1 MSRVSRASILPPA
14 SLLPSAPLL
23 QAHHLTKVYPVRHSW
38 WQRPRFIRA
47 LDAVNL
53 HIEIGETLGVV
64 GETGSGKSTL
74 GKTILRLI
82 EPDYGALS
90 FEGQD
95 FTRWPRRELR
105 PLRRQMQWLGQD
117 QDASLNPA
125 HRVAA
130 LIAEGARIHGL
141 TRASS
146 EQAIVEA
153 ALDSVGLPRSS
164 LSLRAGELSAGERQ
178 RVALA
183 RALSVEPKLLVCDE
197 PLTALDVSVQAQL
210 INLLLDLQ
218 SRRGLACLFIS
229 HDLRVVRYISHRIAV
244 MYLGRV
250 VEIVPSAAVGRV
262 RTHPYTRALFSA
274 SPLPHPR
281 RRRLRLLLE
290 GEPPDPSAPP
300 PGCPFHPRC
309 PIAEPGLC
317 DQIPPALLPTRSD
330 SAHWVACHLVHDP

>member
-1 MSRVSRASILPPA
+1 MSRVSRGSILPPA
-14 SLLPSAPLL
+14 MPPAPLL
-23 QAHHLTKVYPVRHSW
+23 QAHHLTKVYPVRGSF

-53 HIEIGETLGVV
+53 HLDAGETLGVV

-95 FTRWPRRELR
+95 FTRWPRSDLR
-105 PLRRQMQWLGQD
+105 RLRRQLQWLGQD
-117 QDASLNPA
+117 QDAALNPA
-125 HRVAA
+125 HRVAT
-130 LIAEGARIHGL
+130 LIAEGPRIHGL

-146 EQAIVEA
+146 EQSLVEA
-153 ALDSVGLPRSS
+153 ALDAVGLPRAS
-164 LSLRAGELSAGERQ
+164 LSLCPGDLSAGERQ

-218 SRRGLACLFIS
+218 SQRGLACVFIS

-244 MYLGRV
+244 MYFGRIVEV
-250 VEIVPSAAVGRV
+250 VQSAALDRV
-262 RTHPYTRALFSA
+262 TTHPYTRALFSA

-290 GEPPDPSAPP
+290 GEPPDPTSPP

-309 PIAEPGLC
+309 PIAQPGLC
-317 DQIPPALLPTRSD
+317 DEVPPALLPTRSD
-330 SAHWVACHLVHDP
+330 AAHWVACHLVDDP